1 MSLSQLHKIQNNIY
15 LRDTY
20 SDEKEQPYMYFLAN
34 HPYLFEEFIDSGK
47 LTIAEMNYINNH
59 FFDYTVDPR
68 TFENEFKRAMRE
80 SLPRY
85 NILKSI
91 ELKDEIFELFDDKYT
106 RKILSERTSQLAQTE
121 NRNTSRNDTNNENRK
136 SANRELPMCST
147 GRNFDQTVDWSDG
160 ASNIDESKTTGSS
173 NIQEAD
179 VNTLN
184 SSGTDNGDT
193 TETYTRERTPVDTI
207 DRIWNYILKPKAV
220 EWLTS
225 QLQYAFNLVY

>member
-1 MSLSQLHKIQNNIY
+1 
-15 LRDTY
+15 
-20 SDEKEQPYMYFLAN
+20 
-34 HPYLFEEFIDSGK
+34 
-47 LTIAEMNYINNH
+47 
-59 FFDYTVDPR
+59 
-68 TFENEFKRAMRE
+68 MR
-80 SLPRY
+80 
-85 NILKSI
+85 
-91 ELKDEIFELFDDKYT
+91 DEIFELFDDKYT
-106 RKILSERTSQLAQTE
+106 RKILSERTSQLAQTG

-136 SANRELPMCST
+136 NANRELPMAST

-184 SSGTDNGDT
+184 SNGIDNGDT

-220 EWLTS
+220 DWLTS